1 MCNKIIVKLWAK
13 HFDEHLTFVCHENTQ
28 CNQNYCH
35 EKTIWCERDAF
46 VLNLDFPNI
55 KTFALRIALPSIIRN
70 TAFGLTTVILRT
82 LKKSSS
88 FVVWNK
94 IKHFTILTNVGIC
107 ITMYIFNSIKED
119 CLFYRPPLKI
129 LRATDILKSVRSFFA
144 KINLTW
150 RKKGLVTC
158 STDGAPVRLGTSH
171 GCTSLGRKGAP
182 HMTVTHCFLCW
193 R

>member
-1 MCNKIIVKLWAK
+1 MWHSRCILSPILFWIANAYTFIIKFHRKYNECLMCNKIIVKLWAK

-55 KTFALRIALPSIIRN
+55 KTFALSIALPSIIRN

-94 IKHFTILTNVGIC
+94 IKYFTILTNVGIC
-107 ITMYIFNSIKED
+107 ITMYIFNSIKEIAY
-119 CLFYRPPLKI
+119 FIGPLWK
-129 LRATDILKSVRSFFA
+129 F
-144 KINLTW
+144 
-150 RKKGLVTC
+150 
-158 STDGAPVRLGTSH
+158 
-171 GCTSLGRKGAP
+171 
-182 HMTVTHCFLCW
+182 
-193 R
+193 